1 MAVLSG
7 CRNRNHTDLAEKIF
21 HRIEKHFSKDK
32 KRFTAAI
39 ILLSNLYTSAGHL
52 DKSLTLKNRLKEYNF
67 KKVISFSWAE
77 IQRTNSTI
85 RIIQ

>member
-1 MAVLSG
+1 
-7 CRNRNHTDLAEKIF
+7 
-21 HRIEKHFSKDK
+21 
-32 KRFTAAI
+32 
-39 ILLSNLYTSAGHL
+39 
-52 DKSLTLKNRLKEYNF
+52 LKNRLKEYNF